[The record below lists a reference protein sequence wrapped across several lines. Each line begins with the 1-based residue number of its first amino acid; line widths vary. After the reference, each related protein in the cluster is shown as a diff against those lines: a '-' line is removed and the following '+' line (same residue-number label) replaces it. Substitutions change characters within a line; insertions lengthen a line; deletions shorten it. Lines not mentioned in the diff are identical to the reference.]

1 VSAYLPHEAAP
12 AWLLAAVLALVLLL
26 GFAITRIPSPRW
38 GRLAA
43 WLLVVSATA
52 GAERLTAVEPAGF
65 RMLAIIGVLLY
76 AMKAVVGVESRAD
89 GGPRLAAGQWLA
101 FAAGWFGMR
110 PAPFARLGSPALPG
124 AGPLVWFGVK
134 RMLVGAAFLVLASLI
149 WAHAAAWLSADGARL
164 LATVPGLVGLSLILH
179 FGVFNILA
187 GLWRLAGVD
196 CRQLFRSPLLSTSL
210 GEFWGRRWNLAF
222 SEMTAV
228 GVYRPLA
235 AVVGRRAA
243 TAAAF
248 GCSGL
253 LHELAISVPVLAGYG
268 LPSLYFVLHG
278 TLVLVERRLERAG
291 RPINSMPWV
300 GRLWV
305 LAWLAL
311 PLPILF
317 HPPFL
322 RGVVWPLL
330 GMDGSAGGTSWFVG

>member
-1 VSAYLPHEAAP
+1 
-12 AWLLAAVLALVLLL
+12 
-26 GFAITRIPSPRW
+26 
-38 GRLAA
+38 
-43 WLLVVSATA
+43 
-52 GAERLTAVEPAGF
+52 
-65 RMLAIIGVLLY
+65 MLAIITALLF

-89 GGPRLAAGQWLA
+89 GGPRLTPGQWLA

-110 PAPFARLGSPALPG
+110 PAPFTRLGKPALPG
-124 AGPLVWFGVK
+124 AGRLVWFGVK
-134 RMLVGAAFLVLASLI
+134 RVLVGAAFLVLAFLI
-149 WAHAAAWLSADGARL
+149 WTDSGPWLSVDGARL
-164 LATVPGLVGLSLILH
+164 LATVPGLIGLSLVLH

-187 GLWRLAGVD
+187 GGWRLAGVD
-196 CRQLFRSPLLSTSL
+196 CRQLFRAPLLSTSL

-222 SEMTAV
+222 SEMTALAI
-228 GVYRPLA
+228 YRPLA
-235 AVVGRRAA
+235 GVVGRRAA

-248 GCSGL
+248 FCSGL
-253 LHELAISVPVLAGYG
+253 LHELSISLPVQAGYG

-278 TLVLVERRLERAG
+278 TLVLLERRLERAG
-291 RPINSMPWV
+291 GPINSIPWV

-330 GMDGSAGGTSWFVG
+330 GMSEGR

>member
-1 VSAYLPHEAAP
+1 VSAYLPHEAAT
-12 AWLLAAVLALVLLL
+12 AWLVAALLAVTLIL
-26 GFAITRIPSPRW
+26 GFAVTRIPSPRW
-38 GRLAA
+38 GRCAA
-43 WLLVVSATA
+43 WLLAVSATF
-52 GAERLTAVEPAGF
+52 GAERLCAAEPAGF
-65 RMLAIIGVLLY
+65 RMLAIIGTLLY
-76 AMKAVVGVESRAD
+76 AMKAVVAVESQAD
-89 GGPRLAAGQWLA
+89 GGPRLTAVQLLA

-110 PAPFARLGSPALPG
+110 PALFARLGSPALPG
-124 AGPLVWFGVK
+124 AGRLIWFGVK
-134 RMLVGAAFLVLASLI
+134 RLVAGAAFLLLASLI
-149 WAHAAAWLSADGARL
+149 WTQAAPWLSTDGARL

-179 FGVFNILA
+179 FGIFNILA

-196 CRQLFRSPLLSTSL
+196 CRQLFRAPLLSTSL

-222 SEMTAV
+222 SEMTALAI
-228 GVYRPLA
+228 YRPLA
-235 AVVGRRAA
+235 EVTGRRVA

-248 GCSGL
+248 VCSGF

-278 TLVLVERRLERAG
+278 ALVLAERGLERA
-291 RPINSMPWV
+291 RCPINSVPWL

-330 GMDGSAGGTSWFVG
+330 GMEGSTAGSAP

>member
-1 VSAYLPHEAAP
+1 VNAYLPHAATTV
-12 AWLLAAVLALVLLL
+12 WLLAALLAATLLL
-26 GFAITRIPSPRW
+26 GFASTRIPSPGW

-43 WLLVVSATA
+43 WLLVVSATV
-52 GAERLTAVEPAGF
+52 GADRLCAAEGAGF
-65 RMLAIIGVLLY
+65 RMLALIGVLLY
-76 AMKAVVGVESRAD
+76 AMKAVVGVEARAD
-89 GGPRLAAGQWLA
+89 GGPRLTAVQWLA

-110 PAPFARLGSPALPG
+110 PALFARLGSPALPG
-124 AGPLVWFGVK
+124 AGGLIRLGVK
-134 RMLVGAAFLVLASLI
+134 RLLAGAAFLVLALVI
-149 WAHAAAWLSADGARL
+149 WRDAAPWLSADGARL
-164 LATVPGLVGLSLILH
+164 LATVPELVGLSLMLH
-179 FGVFNILA
+179 FGVFNVVA
-187 GLWRLAGVD
+187 GFWRLAGVD
-196 CRQLFRSPLLSTSL
+196 CRQLFRAPLLATSL

-248 GCSGL
+248 VCSGL
-253 LHELAISVPVLAGYG
+253 LHELAISVPVQAGYG

-278 TLVLVERRLERAG
+278 GLVLVERRLERAG
-291 RPINSMPWV
+291 CPINALPWV
-300 GRLWV
+300 GWLWV

-317 HPPFL
+317 HLPFL

-330 GMDGSAGGTSWFVG
+330 GMKAPTAGRT